1 MGLSDELQDGI
12 GSLWERVVT
21 HPFIIELGD
30 GTLPQEIFDVYFEQD
45 YLFVKELV
53 ILRSLA
59 KAKAPDYADAAGHF
73 GLGGEGGHFQQ
84 FFRERGLSP
93 QDVANL
99 EYRPTTLH
107 YSSYLR
113 KMGYEGR
120 FIDLITTWLAVEWP
134 YLEWAQR
141 LVAAGKRPGNYYY
154 QVWIDNHTNQHMI
167 DFVSWL
173 RHTVDTTPISPD
185 DRVRLQRNFRDVL
198 RYEFLFWE
206 MAYRDEKWPE
216 G

>member
-1 MGLSDELQDGI
+1 MGLSDNLQEGV
-12 GSLWERVVT
+12 GSLWEKVVT
-21 HPFIIELGD
+21 HPLIIELGE

-45 YLFVKELV
+45 YLFVKELGV
-53 ILRSLA
+53 LRSLA
-59 KAKAPDYADAAGHF
+59 KAKAPDFDDAARHL
-73 GLGGEGGHFQQ
+73 GLGGDGVHFQQ
-84 FFRERGLSP
+84 AFKERGLSS

-99 EYRPTTLH
+99 EYRPATLH

-113 KMGYEGR
+113 KISYEGN

-134 YLEWAQR
+134 HLEWAQR

-154 QVWIDNHTNQHMI
+154 QIWIDNHTNQRMI
-167 DFVSWL
+167 DFVTWL
-173 RHTVDTTPISPD
+173 RHTVDTTPVSLAD
-185 DRVRLQRNFRDVL
+185 GVRLQRIFRDVL

-206 MAYRDEKWPE
+206 MAYRNEGWPE

>member
-1 MGLSDELQDGI
+1 MRLATLDWVVREDTSSNSS
-12 GSLWERVVT
+12 GS
-21 HPFIIELGD
+21 
-30 GTLPQEIFDVYFEQD
+30 
-45 YLFVKELV
+45 
-53 ILRSLA
+53 
-59 KAKAPDYADAAGHF
+59 
-73 GLGGEGGHFQQ
+73 GGC
-84 FFRERGLSP
+84 RP

-113 KMGYEGR
+113 KMAYEGR

-206 MAYRDEKWPE
+206 MAYRDEKWPGGMTAHGE
-216 G
+216 GDLVVADPGLQQQCSAFEVTR